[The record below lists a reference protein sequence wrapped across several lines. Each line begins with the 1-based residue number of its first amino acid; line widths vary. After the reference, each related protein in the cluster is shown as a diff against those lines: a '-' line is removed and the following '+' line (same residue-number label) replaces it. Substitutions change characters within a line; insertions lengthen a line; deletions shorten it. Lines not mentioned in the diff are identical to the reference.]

1 VTPKQVVR
9 KAAEKMLKLW
19 GLSMDEEEVRGTARL
34 RVKRESLSG
43 PVDGGASST
52 GETPQV

>member
-1 VTPKQVVR
+1 MTPKQVVR

-19 GLSMDEEEVRGTARL
+19 GLSMDEEVVRGTARL